1 MIKKR
6 IRAGCLLLLLG
17 VLAGCGQ
24 GESTKAGSGVQT
36 VIVGT
41 GTDFPNIAFMDE
53 KGELTGYDIEVM
65 KAIDK
70 QLPQYK
76 FVFKTM
82 DFSNLLTSLANRK
95 IDVIAHNMA
104 KNKEREKRFLYH
116 KIPYNY
122 SPMYIT
128 VKADNDAIHTLRDL
142 KGKTVIVGA
151 TSNAADYMTAYNK
164 THGSPIHLKYAGQG
178 GNDTANQME
187 TGRADATVSTPFA
200 VEFQN
205 KTHAFKQ
212 KTVGDVLLDTE
223 VYFMFNKNS
232 QTLADDTDR
241 AIQKLEKD
249 GTLKRLSEKWLGA
262 DYSKSSFTK

>member
-24 GESTKAGSGVQT
+24 GESAKAGSGVQT

-65 KAIDK
+65 KAIDE

-82 DFSNLLTSLANRK
+82 DFSNLLTSLGNRK

-104 KNKEREKRFLYH
+104 KKQGTGE
-116 KIPYNY
+116 
-122 SPMYIT
+122 
-128 VKADNDAIHTLRDL
+128 TLF
-142 KGKTVIVGA
+142 
-151 TSNAADYMTAYNK
+151 
-164 THGSPIHLKYAGQG
+164 
-178 GNDTANQME
+178 
-187 TGRADATVSTPFA
+187 VS
-200 VEFQN
+200 QN
-205 KTHAFKQ
+205 P
-212 KTVGDVLLDTE
+212 V
-223 VYFMFNKNS
+223 
-232 QTLADDTDR
+232 
-241 AIQKLEKD
+241 
-249 GTLKRLSEKWLGA
+249 
-262 DYSKSSFTK
+262 

>member
-1 MIKKR
+1 M
-6 IRAGCLLLLLG
+6 
-17 VLAGCGQ
+17 
-24 GESTKAGSGVQT
+24 QT

-70 QLPQYK
+70 QAPQYK

-82 DFSNLLTSLANRK
+82 DFSNLLTSLGNRK

-164 THGSPIHLKYAGQG
+164 THGA
-178 GNDTANQME
+178 
-187 TGRADATVSTPFA
+187 
-200 VEFQN
+200 
-205 KTHAFKQ
+205 
-212 KTVGDVLLDTE
+212 
-223 VYFMFNKNS
+223 
-232 QTLADDTDR
+232 
-241 AIQKLEKD
+241 
-249 GTLKRLSEKWLGA
+249 
-262 DYSKSSFTK
+262 